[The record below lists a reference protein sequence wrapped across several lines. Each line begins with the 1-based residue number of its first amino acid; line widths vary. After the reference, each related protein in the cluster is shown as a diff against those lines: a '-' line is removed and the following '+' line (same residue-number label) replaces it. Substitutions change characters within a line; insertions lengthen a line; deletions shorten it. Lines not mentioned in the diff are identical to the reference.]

1 MSLARKIRNVRALA
15 LLAVLVVGCTEPTK
29 GNGPAVATI
38 TQGIATEDSLG
49 TNSSAFFPIGF
60 YMEGHQIDEPLAQ
73 TGLSNGGFFIG
84 GSPSSGFD
92 AARFYNETF
101 LHMRSMGMNT
111 LLSPNVDTIDW
122 NTDYHLTGI
131 VSAANALGN
140 FYPIPSSRA
149 VQQLTTTPIFQQNT
163 DRCQAV
169 TDGTNGTAAQAVS
182 TMLAA
187 ANAFTCVGGSNAG
200 AYCNNYIC
208 QTTGSL
214 CCSNPGICSPNQA
227 FANFYVQDEPGE
239 ACLPALRTI
248 GKYLALYDPSHSGI
262 SNFST
267 LFSDPDAQPYPHN
280 SYYRSML
287 FDKVLG

>member
-1 MSLARKIRNVRALA
+1 
-15 LLAVLVVGCTEPTK
+15 
-29 GNGPAVATI
+29 
-38 TQGIATEDSLG
+38 
-49 TNSSAFFPIGF
+49 
-60 YMEGHQIDEPLAQ
+60 
-73 TGLSNGGFFIG
+73 
-84 GSPSSGFD
+84 
-92 AARFYNETF
+92 
-101 LHMRSMGMNT
+101 
-111 LLSPNVDTIDW
+111 
-122 NTDYHLTGI
+122 
-131 VSAANALGN
+131 
-140 FYPIPSSRA
+140 
-149 VQQLTTTPIFQQNT
+149 
-163 DRCQAV
+163 V

-287 FDKVLG
+287 FDKVLGYDQVMHGDQYPFWNATPDGDVYALEYWAGRIDDHYMLAPDDKPLYYIMQAHHDG